1 MGAVPAGSIPFR
13 TAVERIIIGL
23 RGRTRVESVVVIPHK
38 VDTTNHLGPVDK
50 SGAGIGQVRQ
60 SLGLFVGFF
69 RAGTA
74 KVGVGVVNPGID
86 YSDLDAL
93 TGVPGAFGPSLH
105 GLRIYIAI
113 SIHALFR
120 HNGGDALNII
130 PRGKRTD
137 FLSIAVQGYAAHRI
151 VHGITYFC
159 TGILSRLASLI
170 LDLLLDRDGLTLLL
184 NGFLLIVQNLV
195 GLGLLVGTLT
205 LELNEDE
212 HISLRLFHGGGER
225 I

>member
-1 MGAVPAGSIPFR
+1 MGAVPAGSIALR
-13 TAVERIIIGL
+13 TAVERIVIGL
-23 RGRTRVESVVVIPHK
+23 RGRTRVESIVVVTHE
-38 VDTTNHLGPVDK
+38 VDAANHFGPVDK
-50 SGAGIGQVRQ
+50 PGLGIGQVRQ
-60 SLGLFVGFF
+60 SLGLFVSLF

-86 YSDLDAL
+86 HSDLDAL
-93 TGVPGAFGPSLH
+93 TGVPGAFSPSLH
-105 GLRIYIAI
+105 GFRIYIAI

-120 HNGGDALNII
+120 HNGGDALDII
-130 PRGKRTD
+130 PPGKRTD
-137 FLSIAVQGYAAHRI
+137 FLSIAVQSRAAHRI

-170 LDLLLDRDGLTLLL
+170 LDLILDRSSLTLLL
-184 NGFLLIVQNLV
+184 NGFLFIVQNLV

-212 HISLRLFHGGGER
+212 HISLRLFHGGGES

>member
-1 MGAVPAGSIPFR
+1 M
-13 TAVERIIIGL
+13 
-23 RGRTRVESVVVIPHK
+23 
-38 VDTTNHLGPVDK
+38 
-50 SGAGIGQVRQ
+50 
-60 SLGLFVGFF
+60 
-69 RAGTA
+69 
-74 KVGVGVVNPGID
+74 GVVNPGID

-93 TGVPGAFGPSLH
+93 TGVPGAFSPSLH
-105 GLRIYIAI
+105 GLRVYIAI

-120 HNGGDALNII
+120 HNGGDALDII

-137 FLSIAVQGYAAHRI
+137 FLGIAVQGCAAHRI

-170 LDLLLDRDGLTLLL
+170 LDLLLDRGGLTLLL

-212 HISLRLFHGGGER
+212 HISFRLFHGGGES